1 MIQKPLSTQECK
13 RIGIMYGFKNL
24 SDREAKMMFMWL
36 EPSDRQD
43 VIFGGLG
50 PDARRILTQLEK
62 GDYPNPYVQDLY
74 AENGAKILFKDWVGD
89 DPLLLDCGR
98 VSMKT
103 LDVYSEQ
110 VFKTSFR
117 DYVEGKGVEFTDRK
131 LHNMV
136 QHGRIALYIELLIK
150 TVVQPDRA
158 IGERLQEALNVSY
171 AGTVGGMGRTGP
183 FKWDTTAREAF
194 HEFQQSRMHHNVLV
208 KPVRGGR

>member
-1 MIQKPLSTQECK
+1 
-13 RIGIMYGFKNL
+13 
-24 SDREAKMMFMWL
+24 MMFMWL
-36 EPSDRQD
+36 KPSDRQD

-50 PDARRILTQLEK
+50 PDARRILKQLEK
-62 GDYPNPYVQDLY
+62 GEYPNSYVQDLY

-117 DYVEGKGVEFTDRK
+117 DYVEGKGVDFMDRK

-150 TVVQPDRA
+150 ATVQPSRA

-171 AGTVGGMGRTGP
+171 AGTVGDMGRTGP
-183 FKWDTTAREAF
+183 FEWDTTVREAF